1 MARKRLRPELAG
13 ATPALPPGHSPVT
26 CTGFLLSFRDA
37 LDIVGG
43 KWKSVILLGLGY
55 MGTMRFG
62 ELQRVNKGIT
72 AKTLSKELKDLEM
85 NGLIKRTVLDTMP
98 VTVRYEITPYG
109 RTLEVVLN
117 ELRAWGV
124 THRERVTGKAPVK
137 KVAQRAVKPGKMEV
151 VA

>member
-1 MARKRLRPELAG
+1 MPRKA
-13 ATPALPPGHSPVT
+13 APALPPGHSPAA

-37 LDIVGG
+37 LEIVGG

-85 NGLIKRTVLDTMP
+85 NGLVKRTVLDTMP
-98 VTVRYEITPYG
+98 VTVMYEITPYG
-109 RTLEVVLN
+109 RTLEAVLN
-117 ELRAWGV
+117 ELRGWGV
-124 THRERVTGKAPVK
+124 KHRKRVTGSGPVK
-137 KVAQRAVKPGKMEV
+137 KRGHVAAKPGRMV
-151 VA
+151 VVG